1 MAYIGAEPI
10 VSATRTVTEVT
21 ATAGQTVF
29 TANGGYTVGFLDVF
43 INGSKLTSADFT
55 ATDGST
61 VTLIE
66 AAQVSDIVRLEALGT
81 FLASNGVAKTGDTM
95 TGALVINSG
104 VNNQFRLTDGTQ
116 NLYMDTDGSGSA
128 ISGGAGQTLGGIY
141 FQNSNGSVSLFSG
154 NNLRLT
160 VDSSGRVTMPAQP
173 AFCAEPTGSPQS
185 SGVLQANTVFVNTG
199 GHYSTSTYRFTA
211 PVAGRYFFSVSIIN
225 NESTQS
231 GAAHLR
237 INGSVQLQFYA
248 GAPSGGE
255 SSFSGSG
262 IFQLAVN
269 DYVDVEAVS
278 GSFNQGYGVFCGY
291 LIG

>member
-1 MAYIGAEPI
+1 MSYIGNEPI

-61 VTLIE
+61 VTLTE
-66 AAQVSDIVRLEALGT
+66 AAQVNDIVRLEALGT

-95 TGALVINSG
+95 TGDLSIERGSGLAARVNVRGNGNTSSTDLMLMQGSDSVAYLYQKANAALVLG
-104 VNNQFRLTDGTQ
+104 TNNTDRV
-116 NLYMDTDGSGSA
+116 
-128 ISGGAGQTLGGIY
+128 II
-141 FQNSNGSVSLFSG
+141 
-154 NNLRLT
+154 
-160 VDSSGRVTMPAQP
+160 DSSGRVTMPAQP

>member
-1 MAYIGAEPI
+1 MSYIGNEPI

-95 TGALVINSG
+95 TGDLSIERGSGLAARVNVRGNGNTSSTDLMLMQGSDSVAYLYQKANAALVLG
-104 VNNQFRLTDGTQ
+104 TNNTDRV
-116 NLYMDTDGSGSA
+116 
-128 ISGGAGQTLGGIY
+128 II
-141 FQNSNGSVSLFSG
+141 
-154 NNLRLT
+154 
-160 VDSSGRVTMPAQP
+160 DSSGRVTMPAQP